1 MKKTLKRLM
10 VGLCCA
16 TLFLG
21 VLTGCSSST
30 KETSTATDDSEKK
43 YTIGITQIADH
54 PSLDNC
60 RTGFIEGL
68 KAEGFVEGENVT
80 FDYKSA
86 KGEIATA
93 NTIATSF
100 VGNNYDLIC
109 AIATPSAQTAYTA
122 ASEKKIPVVFSAVS
136 DPVAAKLV
144 NSLDKPGKGSTGT
157 SDVIPV
163 EKQLE
168 MIRAF
173 MPKAQ
178 KIGILFNTSEPN
190 SATQIAMYEAAAPK
204 YNFEIVKVGVAA
216 QADIPMATD
225 SILANVDCIT
235 NLTDNLVVSN
245 LQTVLGKANAKKI
258 PVFGSEEEQVKN
270 GCLASQGIDYIEL
283 GKQTGKIAARVL
295 KGEDINNIAVETIK
309 ESKLVVNENSLNNLG
324 LTLPENLKA
333 TAQMVK

>member
-1 MKKTLKRLM
+1 M
-10 VGLCCA
+10 
-16 TLFLG
+16 FLG
-21 VLTGCSSST
+21 ILSGCSLTSKEST
-30 KETSTATDDSEKK
+30 EATSGTEKMYK
-43 YTIGITQIADH
+43 IGITQIADH

-60 RTGFIEGL
+60 REGFIEGL
-68 KAEGFVEGENVT
+68 KAEGFEEGKNVT

-122 ASEKKIPVVFSAVS
+122 AAEKKIPVIFSAVS

-144 NSLDKPGKGSTGT
+144 NSLEKPGKGSTGT
-157 SDVIPV
+157 SDIIPV

-173 MPKAQ
+173 MPKA
-178 KIGILFNTSEPN
+178 KKVGILYNTSEPN
-190 SATQIAMYEAAAPK
+190 SATQIAMYEAAAAK
-204 YNFEIVKVGVAA
+204 FNFEIVKVGVAA

-225 SILANVDCIT
+225 NILAKVDCIT

-270 GCLASQGIDYIEL
+270 GCLASQGIDYIKL
-283 GKQTGKIAARVL
+283 GMQTGKIAARVL

-309 ESKLVVNENSLNNLG
+309 ESKLVVNENVLKNLS
-324 LTLPENLKA
+324 LTLPASLKD

>member
-1 MKKTLKRLM
+1 MKKLLIKTLL
-10 VGLCCA
+10 GLCCLTFFA
-16 TLFLG
+16 GIF
-21 VLTGCSSST
+21 TGCSSTT
-30 KETSTATDDSEKK
+30 KESAEKTSGAEKTYK
-43 YTIGITQIADH
+43 IGITQIADH

-68 KAEGFVEGENVT
+68 KEEGFIEGKNVT

-122 ASEKKIPVVFSAVS
+122 ALDKKIPVIFTAVS

-144 NSLDKPGKGSTGT
+144 NALEKPGKGSTGT

-163 EKQLE
+163 EQQLE

-173 MPKAQ
+173 MPNAK
-178 KIGILFNTSEPN
+178 KIGILYNTSEPN
-190 SATQIAMYEAAAPK
+190 SATQIAMYEAAAGK
-204 YNFEIVKVGVAA
+204 FNFEIVKVGVAA

-225 SILANVDCIT
+225 NILGKVDCIT
-235 NLTDNLVVSN
+235 NLTDNLIVSN
-245 LQTVLGKANAKKI
+245 LQTILGKANAKKI

-270 GCLASQGIDYIEL
+270 GCLASQGIDYIKL
-283 GKQTGKIAARVL
+283 GAQTGKIAARVL

-309 ESKLVVNENSLNNLG
+309 ESKLVVNETIMKKLS

-333 TAQMVK
+333 TAQLMK

>member
-1 MKKTLKRLM
+1 MKKSLFKTLI
-10 VGLCCA
+10 GLCMV
-16 TLFLG
+16 TLLTVF
-21 VLTGCSSST
+21 TGCSSGE
-30 KETSTATDDSEKK
+30 KEAAEQTSGDAKTYK
-43 YTIGITQIADH
+43 IGITQIADH

-60 RTGFIEGL
+60 RIGFIEGL
-68 KAEGFVEGENVT
+68 KEEGFIEGENVT

-109 AIATPSAQTAYTA
+109 AISTPSAQTAYTA
-122 ASEKKIPVVFSAVS
+122 AIEKKIPVVFSAVS
-136 DPVAAKLV
+136 DPIAAKLA
-144 NSLDKPGKGSTGT
+144 NSLEQPGKGATGT

-163 EKQLE
+163 EQQLE

-173 MPKAQ
+173 LPEAK
-178 KIGILFNTSEPN
+178 KIGILYNTSEPN
-190 SATQIAMYEAAAPK
+190 SATQIAMYEAAAGK
-204 YNFEIVKVGVAA
+204 FNFEIVKVGVAT

-225 SILANVDCIT
+225 NILGKVDCIT

-270 GCLASQGIDYIEL
+270 GCLASQGIDYIKL
-283 GKQTGKIAARVL
+283 GVQTGKIAARVL
-295 KGEDINNIAVETIK
+295 KGENINNIAIETIQ
-309 ESKLVVNENSLNNLG
+309 ESQLVVNEAVMNNLG
-324 LTLPENLKA
+324 LTLPESLKA
-333 TAQMVK
+333 NAQLIK

>member
-1 MKKTLKRLM
+1 MNKSFVRIL

-21 VLTGCSSST
+21 ILSGCSLTSKEST
-30 KETSTATDDSEKK
+30 EATSGTEKMYK
-43 YTIGITQIADH
+43 IGITQIADH

-60 RTGFIEGL
+60 REGFIEGL
-68 KAEGFVEGENVT
+68 KAEGFEEGKNVT

-122 ASEKKIPVVFSAVS
+122 AAEKKIPVIFSAVS

-144 NSLDKPGKGSTGT
+144 NSLEKPGKGSTGT
-157 SDVIPV
+157 SDIIPV

-173 MPKAQ
+173 MPKA
-178 KIGILFNTSEPN
+178 KKVGILYNTSEPN
-190 SATQIAMYEAAAPK
+190 SATQIAMYEAAAAK
-204 YNFEIVKVGVAA
+204 FNFEIVKVGVAA

-225 SILANVDCIT
+225 NILAKVDCIT

-270 GCLASQGIDYIEL
+270 GCLASQGIDYIKL
-283 GKQTGKIAARVL
+283 GMQTGKIAARVL

-309 ESKLVVNENSLNNLG
+309 ESKLVVNENVLKNLS
-324 LTLPENLKA
+324 LTLPASLKD

>member
-1 MKKTLKRLM
+1 MKKLLIKTL
-10 VGLCCA
+10 VGLCCL
-16 TLFLG
+16 TFLA
-21 VLTGCSSST
+21 VFTGCSSNQKEST
-30 KETSTATDDSEKK
+30 EKTSGAEKTYK
-43 YTIGITQIADH
+43 IGITQIADH

-68 KAEGFVEGENVT
+68 KEEGFIEGKNVT

-122 ASEKKIPVVFSAVS
+122 ASDKKIPVVFSAVS

-144 NSLDKPGKGSTGT
+144 NSLEKPGKGATGT

-173 MPKAQ
+173 LPNAK
-178 KIGILFNTSEPN
+178 KIGILYNTSEPN
-190 SATQIAMYEAAAPK
+190 SATQIAMYEAAAAK
-204 YNFEIVKVGVAA
+204 FNFEIVKVGVAA

-225 SILANVDCIT
+225 NILGKVDCIT

-270 GCLASQGIDYIEL
+270 GCLASQGIDYIKL
-283 GKQTGKIAARVL
+283 GIQTGKIAARVL

-309 ESKLVVNENSLNNLG
+309 ESKLVVNETVMQNLG

-333 TAQMVK
+333 TAQTIK